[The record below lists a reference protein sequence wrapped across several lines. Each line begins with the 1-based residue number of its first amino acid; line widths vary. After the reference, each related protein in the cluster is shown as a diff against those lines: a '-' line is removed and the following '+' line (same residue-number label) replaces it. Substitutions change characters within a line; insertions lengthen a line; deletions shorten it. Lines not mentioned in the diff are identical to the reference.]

1 MSHST
6 DQIGE
11 LQKAIAMLESSNAAL
26 KADVETDSE
35 YRAYIDENVALIAEK
50 RALIEHLEESM
61 RRGLVD

>member
-11 LQKAIAMLESSNAAL
+11 LQKAIAILESSNAAL

-50 RALIEHLEESM
+50 RALIEHLEERM

>member
-26 KADVETDSE
+26 KAELESE
-35 YRAYIDENVALIAEK
+35 YAAYIDENVALIAEK
-50 RALIEHLEESM
+50 RALIEHLEERM